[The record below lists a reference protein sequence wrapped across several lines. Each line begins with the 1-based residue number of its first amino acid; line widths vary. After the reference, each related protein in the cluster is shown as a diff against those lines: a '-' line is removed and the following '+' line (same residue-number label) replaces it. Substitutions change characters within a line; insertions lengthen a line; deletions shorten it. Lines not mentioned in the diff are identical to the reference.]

1 MGWCAMFMSKRV
13 FLGIGLSSLVV
24 ASGLPGRSVGDDTV
38 GYGLGRPATDA
49 EIRAWNIDVAPNGEG
64 LPPGQGTVKQGGQ
77 VYAAKCAKCHG
88 ASGTEGPLDRLVGGQ
103 DTLRTSTPI
112 KSIGSYWPYATT
124 LYDYINRAMPLDAPQ
139 SLAPDEIYAVIAWL
153 LHENG
158 IIAEDIAMNA
168 RTLPLVQMPN
178 RHGFV
183 PDPRPDVGGP

>member
-1 MGWCAMFMSKRV
+1 MFMSKRV

-24 ASGLPGRSVGDDTV
+24 ASGLPSRSVGDDTV
-38 GYGLGRPATDA
+38 GYGIGRPATDS
-49 EIRAWNIDVAPNGEG
+49 EIRAWNIDVAPHGEG

-112 KSIGSYWPYATT
+112 KTIGSYWPYATT
-124 LYDYINRAMPLDAPQ
+124 LYDYINRAMPFDAPQ
-139 SLAPDEIYAVIAWL
+139 SLTPDEIYAVIAWL

-183 PDPRPDVGGP
+183 PDPRPDVTTP